1 MPANRASLMTNKLQK
16 KFNSIN
22 HIFILSIK
30 LSSTEVNI
38 IVPNDTDLNCREL
51 SVKII
56 KANQY
61 ADKIYQIKKLANLT
75 T

>member
-1 MPANRASLMTNKLQK
+1 MTNKLQK

-38 IVPNDTDLNCREL
+38 IVPNDTDLNCKEL

>member
-38 IVPNDTDLNCREL
+38 IVPNDTDLNCKEL